1 MSLEYYLYLIFYN
14 VIYVIP
20 LGVVVL
26 IFAITLGSKKLTEWQ
41 GQILKLVSGLMML
54 GLGGILLMDPDL
66 FNNLLVSI
74 GLLLIALL
82 ISGIIILIT
91 KRLRKEG

>member
-1 MSLEYYLYLIFYN
+1 

-54 GLGGILLMDPDL
+54 GLGGILLIDPDL
-66 FNNLLVSI
+66 FNNLLVSVS
-74 GLLLIALL
+74 LLLIALI

-91 KRLRKEG
+91 KRLRKEGNAG